1 MAQQLLHRSQKGDVK
16 ETRHVGTREEQVLA
30 HVEVA
35 HVLAFTVAGRS
46 TDGSRLQA
54 ADVQRHGISPNRFT
68 YLAVNEGRKSSALIN
83 IPKASSFT
91 RAPLLH
97 T

>member
-1 MAQQLLHRSQKGDVK
+1 M
-16 ETRHVGTREEQVLA
+16 LA

-46 TDGSRLQA
+46 TDSRLQA

-68 YLAVNEGRKSSALIN
+68 YLAVNEGRKSSAL
-83 IPKASSFT
+83 KSQQ
-91 RAPLLH
+91 RRR
-97 T
+97 